1 MMFSCFAK
9 VKSLSQ
15 SVLYIEKNSFLKY
28 NIFVG
33 SLHLGKYSASKLE
46 RIKMDLNKYI
56 GETTTY
62 DKKLK
67 LEKRKPKSWLK
78 SVSAFA
84 NTNGGYLIF
93 GLEEDNTVVGLEDYQ
108 KDSEIISENI
118 KEKIDPLLEFD
129 LSIEN
134 IDGNNII
141 ILSIESGK
149 KTPYYVVDN
158 GNRTAYIR
166 LGNQSVP
173 ASSDE
178 LYRLTL
184 KRSNLSFDELDT
196 DIDVKNASFSK
207 LRAMYYMITK
217 KEFKDT
223 YLESF
228 SLVRNNGK
236 LTNAG
241 ALLADE
247 RFIYQSRIFC
257 TRWNGFDKANG
268 KMEAIDDSEFDGG
281 ILYLLQ
287 SANDFVSKNSKK
299 MWKKAA
305 KNRIEYPDYP
315 ELAVREAIVNA
326 IIHRDYTVKG
336 SEVHIDMYDDRLEVS
351 SPGGMVDGS
360 FIQERDIN
368 NIISKRRNNIIADVF
383 DRLDLME
390 RRGSGLKKILDYYK
404 VYENYSEDKK
414 VVFESNPYDFRVVLP
429 NLNFKIKN
437 VTDNV
442 VENVTDIPNRKLSKT
457 ERLEEILKIL
467 SKNPETTM
475 AELSVKLFVTQRT
488 INRDIKKLQED
499 GRVERVG
506 SDSKG
511 YWKILE

>member
-1 MMFSCFAK
+1 
-9 VKSLSQ
+9 
-15 SVLYIEKNSFLKY
+15 
-28 NIFVG
+28 
-33 SLHLGKYSASKLE
+33 
-46 RIKMDLNKYI
+46 MDLSKYI

-67 LEKRKPKSWLK
+67 VERKKPKSWLK
-78 SVSAFA
+78 SISAFA
-84 NTNGGYLIF
+84 NTDGGCLIF
-93 GLEEDNTVVGLEDYQ
+93 GLEEDNTIVGLENYQ
-108 KDSEIISENI
+108 KDSEIISEII
-118 KEKIDPLLEFD
+118 KEKIDPFLGFD

-134 IDGNNII
+134 IDGKHII
-141 ILSIESGK
+141 ILAVKSGK
-149 KTPYYVVDN
+149 KTPYYVVDS
-158 GNRTAYIR
+158 GSRIAYVRI
-166 LGNQSVP
+166 GNQSVP

-178 LYRLTL
+178 LYRLIL
-184 KRSNLSFDELDT
+184 KSSNLSFGELCT
-196 DIDVKNASFSK
+196 GIDVKNASFSK
-207 LRAMYYMITK
+207 LRAMYYVATK

-223 YLESF
+223 YFESF
-228 SLVRNNGK
+228 GLVGDDGK

-247 RFIYQSRIFC
+247 RLIYQSRIFC
-257 TRWNGFDKANG
+257 TRWSGFDKANG
-268 KMEAIDDSEFDGG
+268 KMEAIDDREFEGG

-287 SANDFVSKNSKK
+287 SAEDFVSKNSKK
-299 MWKKAA
+299 MWKKSN

-315 ELAVREAIVNA
+315 ELAVRETIVNA

-368 NIISKRRNNIIADVF
+368 NIISKRRNNIIADMF

-390 RRGSGLKKILDYYK
+390 RRGSGLKKILDYYEFC
-404 VYENYSEDKK
+404 ENYSEYKK
-414 VVFESNPYDFRVVLP
+414 VIFESNPYDFRVVLP
-429 NLNFKIKN
+429 NLNFKVEN

-442 VENVTDIPNRKLSKT
+442 GENVIDIPGRKLSKD

-467 SKNPETTM
+467 SKKPETTEE
-475 AELSVKLFVTQRT
+475 ELSVKLFVVPRT

-499 GRVERVG
+499 GRIERVG

-511 YWKILE
+511 YWKILK

>member
-1 MMFSCFAK
+1 
-9 VKSLSQ
+9 
-15 SVLYIEKNSFLKY
+15 
-28 NIFVG
+28 
-33 SLHLGKYSASKLE
+33 
-46 RIKMDLNKYI
+46 MDLSKYI

-67 LEKRKPKSWLK
+67 LEVRKPKSWLK

-93 GLEEDNTVVGLEDYQ
+93 GLEEDNTVVGLDDYQ
-108 KDSEIISENI
+108 KDSEIISEKI
-118 KEKIDPLLEFD
+118 KEKIDPFLAFD

-134 IDGNNII
+134 IDGKHII
-141 ILSIESGK
+141 ILSVKSGK

-158 GNRTAYIR
+158 GSRTAYVR

-184 KRSNLSFDELDT
+184 KRSNLSFDELGT

-207 LRAMYYMITK
+207 LRATYYVVTK
-217 KEFKDT
+217 KEFKDG

-228 SLVRNNGK
+228 GLVGGDGK

-247 RFIYQSRIFC
+247 RLIYQSRIFC

-268 KMEAIDDSEFDGG
+268 KMEAIDDREFEGG

-287 SANDFVSKNSKK
+287 SAEDFVSNNSKK

-305 KNRIEYPDYP
+305 KSRVEYPDYP

-326 IIHRDYTVKG
+326 IIHRDYTFKG
-336 SEVHIDMYDDRLEVS
+336 SEVHIDMYDDRLEVT

-360 FIQERDIN
+360 LIQERDIN

-390 RRGSGLKKILDYYK
+390 RRGSGLKKILDYY
-404 VYENYSEDKK
+404 EGCANYSEDKK
-414 VVFESNPYDFRVVLP
+414 AFFESNPYDFRVVLP
-429 NLNFKIKN
+429 NLNFNASNVIKD
-437 VTDNV
+437 VGK
-442 VENVTDIPNRKLSKT
+442 ENIEKQNFDGDVGKDDTKNDTKNGTKNGTKKGAKKGAKSDDYRLLELLNALKENPNLTRKELSN
-457 ERLEEILKIL
+457 IL
-467 SKNPETTM
+467 SVSE
-475 AELSVKLFVTQRT
+475 RT
-488 INRDIKKLQED
+488 ISRDIKKL
-499 GRVERVG
+499 VENGHVIRVG
-506 SDSKG
+506 SRTKG
-511 YWKILE
+511 YWKILK